1 MRLKP
6 DEIRKLVA
14 LAIKRRWLS
23 YPPKEQPQPEPAEK
37 AEQEKAKQ

>member
-14 LAIKRRWLS
+14 KAIARRWLS
-23 YPPKEQPQPEPAEK
+23 YPPKAEEPKPEPAEK
-37 AEQEKAKQ
+37 AEPKDSK